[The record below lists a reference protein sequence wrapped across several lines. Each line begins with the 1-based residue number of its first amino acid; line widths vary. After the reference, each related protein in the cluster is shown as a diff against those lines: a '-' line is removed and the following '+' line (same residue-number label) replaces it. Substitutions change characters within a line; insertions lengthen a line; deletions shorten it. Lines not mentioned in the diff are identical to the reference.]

1 MADDEMPN
9 HATVI
14 RVSHIQ
20 PLPGKQNDLVA
31 RIMPAVETMRSVE
44 GCFGVQ
50 VCTIRETPGVIAVV
64 SRWANQAALDQV
76 EKTGTFNDNIISD
89 LIAATPIVEHVLPFA
104 GGGGED

>member
-1 MADDEMPN
+1 MSDHEMPD

-20 PLPGKQNDLVA
+20 PLPGKQNELVA
-31 RIMPAVETMRSVE
+31 RIAPAVATMRSVE

-50 VCTIRETPGVIAVV
+50 ACTVRETPCVVAVV

-76 EKTGTFNDNIISD
+76 ENAGTFNDNIISD
-89 LIAATPIVEHVLPFA
+89 LIAAPPTVEHLLPFA
-104 GGGGED
+104 G

>member
-1 MADDEMPN
+1 MADDKPG

-31 RIMPAVETMRSVE
+31 RIMPAVSTMRSVE
-44 GCFGVQ
+44 GCYGVQ
-50 VCTIRETPGVIAVV
+50 VCTVRETPGVIAVV
-64 SRWANQAALDQV
+64 SRWADQAALDQV

-89 LIAATPIVEHVLPFA
+89 LIAAPPTVEHLLPFA
-104 GGGGED
+104 GGPGED

>member
-1 MADDEMPN
+1 MADDEMPD

-50 VCTIRETPGVIAVV
+50 VCTIRETPGLISVI

-76 EKTGTFNDNIISD
+76 ETTGTFNDNIISD
-89 LIAATPIVEHVLPFA
+89 LIAATPTVEHLLPFA